1 MFYGGTLSMKKLIAI
16 LLAMLTVFSVMTVAV
31 YAEDTD
37 EPPVAS
43 APVDEE
49 KTTRNILTEDGN
61 VVPVNETQLKFAFFY
76 KIIEKI
82 FSFVLGIFG
91 KEVDDALAG
100 GVDSIAKWIDEAISN
115 LSAGLAE
122 ANG

>member
-1 MFYGGTLSMKKLIAI
+1 MKKIIAI
-16 LLAMLTVFSVMTVAV
+16 LLAMLTVFSVMSVAV
-31 YAEDTD
+31 FAEDIGD
-37 EPPVAS
+37 APVPS
-43 APVDEE
+43 ANVDEE